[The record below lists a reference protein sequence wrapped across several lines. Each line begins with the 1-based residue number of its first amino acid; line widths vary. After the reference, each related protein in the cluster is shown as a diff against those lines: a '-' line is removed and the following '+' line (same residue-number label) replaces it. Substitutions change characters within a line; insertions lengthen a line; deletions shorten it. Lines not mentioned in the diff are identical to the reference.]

1 MHFKTITR
9 ENWEAASRLRPKRS
23 QYGLMRRDVV
33 LHSLARCY
41 VQAEKPDKFVPYV
54 IVHEGQFIGAFLFRN
69 YGRGCNLT
77 SFFIDRKHQGKG
89 LGRKAL
95 LHLIDWVK
103 EHYPKAGEI
112 ETAVLKDNAVARH
125 LYESLG
131 FQYTGVE
138 NAGGT
143 LDMELQFE

>member
-1 MHFKTITR
+1 MQFKTITQ

-41 VQAEKPDKFVPYV
+41 VQAEKPDKLVPYV
-54 IVHEGQFIGAFLFRN
+54 IVHEGQYVGAFLFRN

-89 LGRKAL
+89 LGRLAVETYL
-95 LHLIDWVK
+95 AWVRS
-103 EHYPKAGEI
+103 HYPKAGEI
-112 ETAVLKDNAVARH
+112 ELCVSPGNDVARR

-131 FQYTGVE
+131 FFYTGEVSSIG
-138 NAGGT
+138 N
-143 LDMELQFE
+143 LYMELHF